1 MTCKRN
7 ACTDSGVWLIRNGRD
22 IKKCTSTEGQMI
34 MNMMDLLR
42 IPGLDNLDKIREMRK
57 ESNKRM
63 NNVIVRRRLIS
74 RPKSN
79 PKANNSNK

>member
-1 MTCKRN
+1 
-7 ACTDSGVWLIRNGRD
+7 
-22 IKKCTSTEGQMI
+22 